1 MFYGVVICG
10 SQYRKKKFELFALSL
25 LGRYASIEVKNFES
39 KESPDFQDSV
49 NSIGIEVTKND
60 EGAKFWKDLE
70 KVKRPVP
77 DSKIKKFNKKF
88 LRNGGR
94 ICDKKTA
101 GIIFGN
107 QDDGFDFNKNHYYI
121 IPSYPDDFSEVN
133 KSIECKL
140 KKLNNNYNHEISDNR
155 LFVLSSSM
163 VTRDMVEEELKEMV
177 TIQQEYKRKFSMVY
191 VWLSEDLYIFDLV
204 NLKWEKIKIDNDYFQ
219 KSWEKHCG

>member
-1 MFYGVVICG
+1 MGHNIE
-10 SQYRKKKFELFALSL
+10 KKKFELFALSL
-25 LGRYASIEVKNFES
+25 LGRYANIDVKNFES
-39 KESPDFQDSV
+39 KESPDWQDKV
-49 NSIGIEVTKND
+49 NSIGIEITQND

-88 LRNGGR
+88 LQNGGR
-94 ICDKKTA
+94 IYDKKTA

-107 QDDGFDFNKNHYYI
+107 QDDGFGFSKNYYYI
-121 IPSYPDDFSEVN
+121 IPVYPDDFSEVN

-140 KKLNNNYNHEISDNR
+140 KKLNNNYNPEISDNR

-191 VWLSEDLYIFDLV
+191 VRLSEDLCIFDLV
-204 NLKWEKIKIDNDYFQ
+204 NLKWKKVKIENDYFQ
-219 KSWEKHCG
+219 KS